1 MSEKKLY
8 DVLITFKDGRIE
20 YVKGERCHFGDEDA
34 TRFLSY
40 GWISES
46 GGAAQ
51 VAGGKNI
58 DLSIKN
64 SKIGITSE
72 RV

>member
-1 MSEKKLY
+1 MSGKKLY
-8 DVLITFKDGRIE
+8 DVLINFKDGRTE
-20 YVKGERCHFGDEDA
+20 YAKGERCHFGDEDA
-34 TRFLSY
+34 ARLISY
-40 GWISES
+40 GWISEN

-51 VAGGKNI
+51 VSGGQNF

-64 SKIGITSE
+64 TKIGITSE